1 MTTLQCA
8 VRKQD
13 EQNTRRCK
21 KWQMRHLKKS
31 YSEPIFNVWYHL
43 GIKESAT
50 VSLPSNH
57 EPLNRKLP
65 RLGQQI
71 EQIHF

>member
-1 MTTLQCA
+1 MGKTPEGAKNGKCA
-8 VRKQD
+8 I
-13 EQNTRRCK
+13 
-21 KWQMRHLKKS
+21 LKKS

-65 RLGQQI
+65 RKGQQI

>member
-1 MTTLQCA
+1 
-8 VRKQD
+8 
-13 EQNTRRCK
+13 
-21 KWQMRHLKKS
+21 MRHLKKS
-31 YSEPIFNVWYHL
+31 YSEPIFNVLYHL

-65 RLGQQI
+65 RQGQQI